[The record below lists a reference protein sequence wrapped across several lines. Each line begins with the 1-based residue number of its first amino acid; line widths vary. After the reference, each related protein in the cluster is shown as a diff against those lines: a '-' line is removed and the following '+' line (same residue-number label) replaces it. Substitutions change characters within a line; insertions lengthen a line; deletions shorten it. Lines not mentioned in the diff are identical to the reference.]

1 MWFGGGKSKQEA
13 APGALGAVP
22 IFDGLSEAQLAAVLE
37 RCEETTFEAG
47 STIFKIGSVG
57 DAAYFILSGTA
68 RTRHADS
75 SRKTQE
81 GGPGV
86 LLGELAM
93 LVDVTY
99 SGSIIA
105 KDRVRALAIRRTALR
120 EVMDA
125 DPSIAH
131 HFSRK
136 LMDRLA
142 DLSEELRT
150 IDSQFAAVEEALA
163 KTG

>member
-1 MWFGGGKSKQEA
+1 MWFGGGKAKQEA
-13 APGALGAVP
+13 LPSALGAVP
-22 IFDGLSEAQLAAVLE
+22 IFDGLSEEQLAAILGC
-37 RCEETTFEAG
+37 CEEVVFEAG
-47 STIFKIGSVG
+47 STIFKVGSVG
-57 DAAYFILSGTA
+57 DAAYFILPGTA

-75 SRKTQE
+75 NRKTQE
-81 GGPGV
+81 GGAGV

-99 SGSIIA
+99 SGSIVA
-105 KDRVRALAIRRTALR
+105 KDRVRALAIPRKALR

-136 LMDRLA
+136 LMDRLTTLA
-142 DLSEELRT
+142 EDLRT